1 MRDIAAELAVHFQPD
16 KRAKFKPGDRVK
28 LSEHALESSRNYWLE
43 RVDARQKSA
52 AKGWLDKKV
61 AARGTVV
68 AAGTNGHAIGAVVK
82 WDDGTVSET
91 IEYLLM
97 PADKLRYN
105 GLE

>member
-1 MRDIAAELAVHFQPD
+1 
-16 KRAKFKPGDRVK
+16 
-28 LSEHALESSRNYWLE
+28 
-43 RVDARQKSA
+43 
-52 AKGWLDKKV
+52 V